1 MSAFQ
6 TIGIIG
12 KQEPDTRVAA
22 ALRRL
27 LAHLERCGYQ
37 ALLEPATA
45 RLLSDSADLCP
56 PSVQPQA
63 SATIHQSGIDPD
75 DSDHRDAHASPY
87 ARLAVQC
94 DLVIVIGGDGTFLH
108 AARDIA
114 PTGTPLVGI
123 NLGRLG
129 FLVDLSPDC
138 IETRL
143 NDMLE
148 GQFDTEYRSLL
159 ETRLL
164 GMTEGVSEGVTEGA
178 TNGGIGGASGSAP
191 AWPGR
196 ALNEAVIAKW
206 DTVRMIEFET
216 YIDGQFV
223 NAQRS
228 DGLIVAT
235 PTGST
240 AYALSG
246 GGPLLHPGL
255 DNLLLVPIC
264 PHTLSNRPL
273 VVGGDSEI
281 EIRLCHHHPETARLT
296 CDGQVA
302 FGLANTRSVR
312 IRRSPT
318 RLRLL
323 HPRGHD
329 HFQLLRAKL
338 GWGGQ
343 VQEGTR
349 C

>member
-1 MSAFQ
+1 MSAFT

-12 KQEPDTRVAA
+12 KQEPDPRVTQ

-27 LAHLERCGYQ
+27 LANLDRRGHAY
-37 ALLEPATA
+37 LLEPATA
-45 RLLSDSADLCP
+45 ALLGDFPNDFPSDFKDETKDDTAGALAAPANDG
-56 PSVQPQA
+56 A
-63 SATIHQSGIDPD
+63 STAIDTTGAAPAYAALA
-75 DSDHRDAHASPY
+75 AH
-87 ARLAVQC
+87 C
-94 DLVIVIGGDGTFLH
+94 DLIIVIGGDGTFLH
-108 AARDIA
+108 VARDIA
-114 PTGTPLVGI
+114 ATGTPLVGI

-143 NDMLE
+143 NAMLD
-148 GQFDTEYRSLL
+148 GDFVTEYRSLV
-159 ETRLL
+159 ETSL
-164 GMTEGVSEGVTEGA
+164 
-178 TNGGIGGASGSAP
+178 IGGSADAQHDAPVWSGH
-191 AWPGR
+191 
-196 ALNEAVIAKW
+196 ALNEAVVAKW

-216 YIDGQFV
+216 YIDGCFV

-228 DGLIVAT
+228 DGLIIAT

-281 EIRLCHHHPETARLT
+281 EIRLCHRHPETARLT

-302 FGLANTRSVR
+302 FPLSNIRSVR
-312 IRRSPT
+312 VRRA
-318 RLRLL
+318 RARVRLL
-323 HPRGHD
+323 HPGGHD
-329 HFQLLRAKL
+329 HYRLLRAKL

-343 VQEGTR
+343 VQEGER